1 MSTGQLRARVVGLVD
16 SPDGK
21 QADIMLIEPNGDE
34 HLVRCL
40 CKWDGTMDIGG
51 DGEVL
56 AYLNQRYSAEM
67 VGQTARAATLGA

>member
-1 MSTGQLRARVVGLVD
+1 MSAGQLGARVLRLVD

-40 CKWDGTMDIGG
+40 CKRDGTMDIGG

-56 AYLNQRYSAEM
+56 AYLNQRYSPEV
-67 VGQTARAATLGA
+67 VGQTARSATLDA

>member
-1 MSTGQLRARVVGLVD
+1 MSAGQLGARVMRLVD

-40 CKWDGTMDIGG
+40 CKQDGTMDIGG
-51 DGEVL
+51 DGEGTRVTVQFPL
-56 AYLNQRYSAEM
+56 TTSE
-67 VGQTARAATLGA
+67 TIP